1 MPQKFADKY
10 LLATEQAAK
19 EKPQGGLNGFE
30 QEWNLLDEEL
40 RPLLTVGA
48 GPSQHSFVDYLRAE
62 CIPQWQAQFSQLEVF
77 HWMVEWATRPYYH
90 PRGAIYEARLMEA
103 SLINALHRAGVN
115 FGERLHYWHG
125 NLLFLTDIGHH
136 SIPGNWGIAKRRYLE
151 KCVDLYGD
159 TLATAGIHTN
169 MSLPDPLFA
178 WDFMHLTSTE
188 RGDQH
193 LDEFKS
199 EFYITASRLLRA
211 FASLFIATAAST
223 PLQAQVRGGR
233 AAVVLT
239 EHDSIR
245 NLTFPNLPAIDLLDL
260 SRSYNYYLQI
270 SYDLVRRGV
279 RFGNNNWTPVRARSF
294 ADPVE
299 RIISTTSDELTHL
312 YTRGLFAVGQATP
325 PEEMAL
331 QIEKQNLMARINL
344 PMGRVEVRVDDGG
357 HSLDIDIAN
366 LTLKHLLLLRI
377 YSDPQFARAFRY
389 DREDI
394 SRARVNEN
402 LAAKFSLR
410 AEIENPFTAKP
421 IAMRDFLKWTLNEV
435 KPLAKALNLWN
446 DLTPLVEMSE
456 GGHNTA
462 EKFRTRLQGELGD
475 NNEIS
480 MEVLKE
486 LHFEREAQVKSDV
499 ERIASEFGSLNEES
513 SKISEFLQRGRDAAR
528 QTTNA
533 PIQFR
538 PRPQAIIEISY
549 PDKASEILDLAQQL
563 IRIPSVTASPNERL
577 DEVHR
582 AGSLIDDYLRNAGL
596 EVKFF
601 DGKYPAVYAKFPA
614 QSGAVGAVEAPV
626 TSEILLTGHF
636 DVVEPEPDDSQFI
649 PRIDG
654 EYLWGRGAADMK
666 TVVATYLVW
675 MKDMC
680 RDNPGGYPSSGYP
693 NISLLLVGNEENGEA
708 EAWGT
713 PHVLKELSRGDPSG
727 TSNGSESNMAGRPY
741 TPSLFIAGER
751 TGEKGNELFGEIC
764 VENRG
769 VMRFDVIARGAKG
782 HSGVAGTGDLSE
794 RLISARSALN
804 EIFAKHLT
812 LKSSD
817 GWQSQAKFPFI
828 NVGTPGIYNVT
839 AGEGILGV
847 EIRPIPQDD
856 VEGLKSKVETY
867 CAENELEVRF
877 TVMENGV
884 ACDTNNPALKMLIEA
899 VKQASVALSGA
910 VGEVEVGIPRLG
922 KKLPGTS
929 ARFAPGGQAVVWGQ
943 SGLGPHAK
951 DERHYIP
958 SIEPYYRSLSELAKL
973 WK

>member
-1 MPQKFADKY
+1 VRIREIKVTRFQKITVYHCLSLVKTMPSQKFTEKY
-10 LLATEQAAK
+10 LLAVEQATK
-19 EKPQGGLNGFE
+19 DKPQGGLNGFE

-48 GPSQHSFVDYLRAE
+48 GPSQQSFVDYLRAE
-62 CIPQWQAQFSQLEVF
+62 CIPPWQAQFSQLEVF
-77 HWMVEWATRPYYH
+77 HWMVEWATRPYYT
-90 PRGAIYEARLMEA
+90 PRGTIYEARLMEA

-115 FGERLHYWHG
+115 FGERLHHWHG
-125 NLLFLTDIGHH
+125 NLLFLTDISHD
-136 SIPGNWGIAKRRYLE
+136 SLPGNWSIAKRRYLE

-159 TLATAGIHTN
+159 TLATAGIHSN
-169 MSLPDPLFA
+169 LSLPDPLFT
-178 WDFMHLTSTE
+178 WDFMHLSANE
-188 RGDQH
+188 RGDKH

-199 EFYITASRLLRA
+199 EFYISATRLMRA

-223 PLQAQVRGGR
+223 PMQAQVKDGR
-233 AAVVLT
+233 AVVVLT
-239 EHDSIR
+239 EYDSIR
-245 NLTFPNLPAIDLLDL
+245 NLTFPNPLAIDLPDL
-260 SRSYNYYLQI
+260 YRSYNDYLQI

-294 ADPVE
+294 AEPVE
-299 RIISTTSDELTHL
+299 RLISTTSDELTAL
-312 YTRGLFAVGQATP
+312 YTRGLFAMGQATP

-377 YSDPQFARAFRY
+377 YSDPQFARGFRY

-402 LAAKFSLR
+402 LAAKFSMR
-410 AEIENPFTAKP
+410 AEIENPLTGKP

-435 KPLAKALNLWN
+435 RPLAESLDMWDDLN
-446 DLTPLVEMSE
+446 PLVEISE
-456 GGHNTA
+456 GGRNTA
-462 EKFRTRLQGELGD
+462 EKMRARLQNELED
-475 NNEIS
+475 NNEVS
-480 MEVLKE
+480 FDALKE
-486 LHFEREAQVKSDV
+486 LLFEREAQVKGDV
-499 ERIASEFGSLNEES
+499 ERIATEYVSLGSDA
-513 SKISEFLQRGRDAAR
+513 SKIGEFLQRERDATR
-528 QTTNA
+528 QTQNA

-538 PRPQAIIEISY
+538 ARQQAVVEIMY
-549 PDKASEILDLAQQL
+549 PDKTSEILDLSQQL

-596 EVKFF
+596 DVKFF
-601 DGKYPAVYAKFPA
+601 DGKYPAIYATFPIPDSKLSNP
-614 QSGAVGAVEAPV
+614 QLP
-626 TSEILLTGHF
+626 ILLTGHF
-636 DVVEPEPDDSQFI
+636 DVVEPEPDDSQFT
-649 PRIDG
+649 PRIEGD
-654 EYLWGRGAADMK
+654 YLWGRGAADMK
-666 TVVATYLVW
+666 TVVATYMVW
-675 MKDMC
+675 MKDMLKAGA
-680 RDNPGGYPSSGYP
+680 PYP
-693 NISLLLVGNEENGEA
+693 NIVLMLVGNEENGEA

-713 PHVLKELSRGDPSG
+713 PFVLKEL
-727 TSNGSESNMAGRPY
+727 NL

-751 TGEKGNELFGEIC
+751 TGEKGNELFGDIC

-769 VMRFDVIARGAKG
+769 VMRFDVIARGAKA

-794 RLISARSALN
+794 KLINARTVLN

-812 LKSSD
+812 LKAAD
-817 GWQSQAKFPFI
+817 GWLSQAKFPFI
-828 NVGTPGIYNVT
+828 NVGTVGVYNVT
-839 AGEGILGV
+839 AAEGILGV

-856 VEGLKSKVETY
+856 TSALRKEVEAFCS
-867 CAENELEVRF
+867 ENNLEAKF
-877 TVMENGV
+877 SVMENGV
-884 ACDTNNPALKMLIEA
+884 ACDTNNPALKALIEA
-899 VKQASVALSGA
+899 VKQASG
-910 VGEVEVGIPRLG
+910 GEEARIG

-929 ARFAPGGQAVVWGQ
+929 ARFAPRGQAVVWGQ

-958 SIEPYYRSLSELAKL
+958 SIEPYYKSLNELAKL